1 MVSFPPNSASKKKIQ
16 KTKSPC
22 HRDSGLWTL
31 SLARFIFC
39 AMSSR
44 GYCGPRVADLARRPR
59 TQKYG
64 ARIMYIP
71 KIKTLIL
78 PPPLVQSSKS
88 DVQKFNIQVAPKSH
102 EGGSTPP
109 PSTNSSQGWSKLVKA
124 GQPKVFRPPESRPFV
139 STIPFP
145 FSPISQFGFRTCFGF
160 RTWLFKRRLATI
172 LLKVCGNSIESGWQ
186 SLFGFV
192 LSDQLLSCY
201 KL

>member
-59 TQKYG
+59 TQKYR

-78 PPPLVQSSKS
+78 PPLPYSKFKVRRS
-88 DVQKFNIQVAPKSH
+88 EFNVQVAPKSH
-102 EGGSTPP
+102 EGGSTPRHQQQQSRP
-109 PSTNSSQGWSKLVKA
+109 VKA
-124 GQPKVFRPPESRPFV
+124 GKGWSTKKLSARQNPDHLYRLYPSRFPQFPNSGFGLV
-139 STIPFP
+139 SD
-145 FSPISQFGFRTCFGF
+145 FGFGSSNAA
-160 RTWLFKRRLATI
+160 WPP
-172 LLKVCGNSIESGWQ
+172 
-186 SLFGFV
+186 
-192 LSDQLLSCY
+192 SC
-201 KL
+201 